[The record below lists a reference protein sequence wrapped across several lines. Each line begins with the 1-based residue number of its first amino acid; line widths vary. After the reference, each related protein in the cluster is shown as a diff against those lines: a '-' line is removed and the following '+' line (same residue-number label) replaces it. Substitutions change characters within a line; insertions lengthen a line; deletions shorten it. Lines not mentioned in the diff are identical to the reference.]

1 MNFNIEATNWDNERR
16 VKRAKIIADEII
28 KSIHIEE
35 KYRRALEFGCGTG
48 LVSFNLIDKFEHITL
63 IDTSKG
69 MIETLN
75 YKIQSLK
82 VKNMTAIQAD
92 IKCDSEM
99 QGEKY
104 DVIYTSMALH
114 HIINIKTILK
124 NKFEL
129 LNDNGYLCI
138 VELVEDDGSFHKL
151 EKDFNGH
158 NGFNQN
164 ELKGLLGEL
173 GFKSV
178 VTNIFYND
186 VKDIEGSKI
195 NYSLFLM
202 IGKK

>member
-1 MNFNIEATNWDNERR
+1 MNFNIEATNWDNDRR
-16 VKRAKIIADEII
+16 VKRAKIISDEII
-28 KSIHIEE
+28 NSIQIEE
-35 KYRRALEFGCGTG
+35 QYRALEFGCGTG
-48 LVSFNLIDKFEHITL
+48 LISFNLIDKFKHITL

-75 YKIQSLK
+75 IKIQDLQ
-82 VKNMTAIQAD
+82 VKNMTAIQLD
-92 IKCDSEM
+92 INCDSEM
-99 QGEKY
+99 QGEKF
-104 DVIYTSMALH
+104 DVIYTTMALH
-114 HIINIKTILK
+114 HIIDIRTILI
-124 NKFEL
+124 NLYEL

-138 VELVEDDGSFHKL
+138 AELVEDDGSFHKL
-151 EKDFNGH
+151 EKDFSGH

-164 ELKGLLGEL
+164 KLKKLLDEL

-186 VKDIEGSKI
+186 VKVVEGLKI